1 MWGNCKSDG
10 CRPCS
15 ASDPVSDTVKFDAS
29 KLPTPCRE
37 EDAAGAAA
45 RKRDH
50 EEQLQ
55 RDREREEQR
64 RRAEAIAEQRRA
76 DAEAERLREQKK
88 LEDARRARDEAAAEQ
103 ARKDEAARLA
113 RVAQQQTEEREQE
126 AQANRA
132 MVEEFLKEHG
142 YDDVNSKRKKHFK
155 YKYPLHTAVKHKPE
169 MVRRLLRCDADPT
182 LTNSAGKTP
191 RQLAEA
197 MGASVLGSAELADVL
212 SALPDP

>member
-1 MWGNCKSDG
+1 MWGNCTSDG

-29 KLPTPCRE
+29 KIPTPCRE
-37 EDAAGAAA
+37 EAASGAAA
-45 RKRDH
+45 HKRNH

-64 RRAEAIAEQRRA
+64 RRAEAIAEQGRA
-76 DAEAERLREQKK
+76 YAEAERLREQKK
-88 LEDARRARDEAAAEQ
+88 LEAAAEQ
-103 ARKDEAARLA
+103 ARRDEVARLA
-113 RVAQQQTEEREQE
+113 RVAQQRTEEREQE

-132 MVEEFLKEHG
+132 MVEEFLTEHG

-155 YKYPLHTAVKHKPE
+155 YKYPLHTAVKHKPD

-197 MGASVLGSAELADVL
+197 MGASGLGSAELADVL

>member
-15 ASDPVSDTVKFDAS
+15 GSDPVSDTVKFDAS
-29 KLPTPCRE
+29 KIPTPCRE
-37 EDAAGAAA
+37 EAASAAA
-45 RKRDH
+45 ADKRNH

-88 LEDARRARDEAAAEQ
+88 LEDARRAADEAAAEQ

-113 RVAQQQTEEREQE
+113 RVAQQQAEEREQE

-197 MGASVLGSAELADVL
+197 MGASVLGSAELAEVL

>member
-1 MWGNCKSDG
+1 MWGNCTSDG

-29 KLPTPCRE
+29 KIPTPCRE
-37 EDAAGAAA
+37 EAASGAAA
-45 RKRDH
+45 HKRNH

-64 RRAEAIAEQRRA
+64 RRAEAIAEQGRA
-76 DAEAERLREQKK
+76 YAEAERLREQKK
-88 LEDARRARDEAAAEQ
+88 LEAAAEQ
-103 ARKDEAARLA
+103 ARRDEVARLA
-113 RVAQQQTEEREQE
+113 RVAQQRTEEREQE

-132 MVEEFLKEHG
+132 MVEEFLTEHG

-155 YKYPLHTAVKHKPE
+155 YKYPLHTAVKHKPD

-197 MGASVLGSAELADVL
+197 MGASVLGSAELAEVL

>member
-15 ASDPVSDTVKFDAS
+15 GSDPVSDTVKFDAS
-29 KLPTPCRE
+29 KIPTPCRE
-37 EDAAGAAA
+37 EAASGAAA
-45 RKRDH
+45 HKRNH

-64 RRAEAIAEQRRA
+64 RRAEAIAEQGRA
-76 DAEAERLREQKK
+76 YAEAERLREQKK
-88 LEDARRARDEAAAEQ
+88 LEAAAEQ
-103 ARKDEAARLA
+103 ARRDEVARLA
-113 RVAQQQTEEREQE
+113 RVAQQRTEEREQE

-132 MVEEFLKEHG
+132 MVEEFLTEHG

-155 YKYPLHTAVKHKPE
+155 YKYPLHTAVKHKPD

-197 MGASVLGSAELADVL
+197 MGASVLGSAELAEVL

>member
-1 MWGNCKSDG
+1 MWGNCTSDG

-29 KLPTPCRE
+29 KIPTPCRE
-37 EDAAGAAA
+37 EAASGAAA
-45 RKRDH
+45 HKRNH

-88 LEDARRARDEAAAEQ
+88 LEDARRAADEAAAEQ

-113 RVAQQQTEEREQE
+113 RVAQQQADEREQE

-197 MGASVLGSAELADVL
+197 MGASVLGSAELAEVL